1 MDCATFANDANAEP
15 ALDWADV
22 MLERVAISPA
32 PGTRSMRGR
41 PYTGSKA
48 ISTTRSAFFFRP
60 ILWRSPR
67 RMETS
72 QRERPR
78 IWA

>member
-1 MDCATFANDANAEP
+1 
-15 ALDWADV
+15 
-22 MLERVAISPA
+22 
-32 PGTRSMRGR
+32 MRGR